1 MREHAGQDSPLQ
13 GILRRYRLAEYFYLI
28 DRGEVTEGSV
38 TNVFIESAGKFY
50 TPPLSCG
57 VLPGVFRAR
66 VLAKDVRASERVITL
81 DDLRSAEAVYLCNS
95 VRGWQKV
102 TLTEG

>member
-1 MREHAGQDSPLQ
+1 MVDCFFLNE
-13 GILRRYRLAEYFYLI
+13 
-28 DRGEVTEGSV
+28 RGEVTEGSV

-66 VLAKDVRASERVITL
+66 VLAKAVRASERVITL
-81 DDLRSAEAVYLCNS
+81 EDLRSAEAIYLCNS
-95 VRGWQKV
+95 VRGWVKV
-102 TLTEG
+102 TLSEE